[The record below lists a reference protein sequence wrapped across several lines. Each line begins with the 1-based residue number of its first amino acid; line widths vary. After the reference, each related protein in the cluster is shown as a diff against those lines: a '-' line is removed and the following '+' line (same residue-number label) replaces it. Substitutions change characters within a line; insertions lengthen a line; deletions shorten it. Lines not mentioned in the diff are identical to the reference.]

1 MVADGGRRRTPVWDD
16 RAVPP
21 PPVVPEGS
29 PVDGPSRRAVVR
41 LLGLAGTGLVL
52 TGCTAADRQALLDVD
67 PSRLRVDEGAAVR
80 PDPPGPSEREL
91 RRRAVRAGSLAAL
104 AAYADIGAALPGPPG
119 PPGSPARPVPP
130 GPRLL
135 TVLVGRIGGSVGI
148 ADALAVHRVHADVL
162 AGLPARSSAGPSTP
176 PGGRPATPRSDIRP
190 PAEPLLP
197 GVRPEAGGPS
207 LDPAA
212 RPLAVLRAGATAALL
227 ACTHER
233 VAPDADV
240 PLAVLYARVA
250 AARTAQAGALAGDGA
265 TDRAWAEVV
274 APGADVVA
282 RAASPPAAPVVGAP
296 VEGAPVVGSPVK
308 AALHALLAQ
317 EQRARWS
324 YAVVQ
329 AWWTE
334 READARAARDDHARR
349 VAQLED
355 LLTALGDTPA
365 AAAATYP
372 TDDAGTPVHGPVSA
386 SALALRLADAV
397 AAASAAVL
405 LAAVT
410 ASPAS
415 LGTPASALSSA
426 PSSALS
432 SAPSLG
438 SGPALAPDPAVGP
451 EAWVTWVRAAVG
463 ALAEAERARWSWGGR
478 PAAWPGA

>member
-21 PPVVPEGS
+21 PPVVPEGG

-52 TGCTAADRQALLDVD
+52 TGCTAADRRALHDVD

-91 RRRAVRAGSLAAL
+91 RRRAVRGGSLAAL
-104 AAYADIGAALPGPPG
+104 AAYADIGADLPGPPG
-119 PPGSPARPVPP
+119 PPARPVPP
-130 GPRLL
+130 GPPLL
-135 TVLVGRIGGSVGI
+135 SVLIGRIGGSVEI
-148 ADALAVHRVHADVL
+148 AGALAVHRVHADVL
-162 AGLPARSSAGPSTP
+162 AGLPAQSSAGPSTP
-176 PGGRPATPRSDIRP
+176 RDDRPATPRSDVRP
-190 PAEPLLP
+190 TAGPLLP
-197 GVRPEAGGPS
+197 GVRPQAGGPS

-265 TDRAWAEVV
+265 TDLPWAEVV

-282 RAASPPAAPVVGAP
+282 RAASPPTEPVVGAP
-296 VEGAPVVGSPVK
+296 VV

-329 AWWTE
+329 AWSTE

-365 AAAATYP
+365 GAAATYP
-372 TDDAGTPVHGPVSA
+372 TDDAGTPVHGPSSA

-415 LGTPASALSSA
+415 LDTPASAPASA
-426 PSSALS
+426 PSSTPNP
-432 SAPSLG
+432 APNPG
-438 SGPALAPDPAVGP
+438 SGPALAPDPAAAPGT
-451 EAWVTWVRAAVG
+451 WVAWVRAAVG